1 MTSRTGE
8 RPPSPRVT
16 GRREAIGAAAVAA
29 YDRPVSERTVGADP
43 TPDPGEELRGAL
55 VARLRRHG
63 RLRDDRVATAFAA
76 VPRERFLPGLPLADV
91 YRDEAIVTRRD
102 PASGAATSSSSQP
115 AIMAVMLEML
125 GLRPGGRVLEVG
137 AGTGYNAALLAHL
150 AGPGGLVTSVEID
163 RDVAGEARD
172 ALLAA
177 ESPARVVVG
186 DGRAGWPDGAPYDGV
201 IVTVSTDVV
210 PRAWYDQLVPGGRL
224 VVPLRLSRATV
235 ALQAVAAFRR
245 VRAGFDQV
253 AVSPGGFMPLRGGDA
268 YGAAARLAAG
278 EEADAAADEPLV
290 EITGPALAGLGP
302 ADRRRLV
309 LRALGFGRS
318 DILAVGAPAAL
329 DLSAWVALALPEE
342 RLVEVIRS
350 GGRRA
355 LGTVDAVDGSLA
367 TLAVTATG
375 AGLAAYGGGRAEHA
389 LRSAV
394 DGWEQAGRPGIR
406 RIALAVR
413 YGAVRPHGWRTLRR
427 GDQWISVGWDAP
439 AGP

>member
-1 MTSRTGE
+1 
-8 RPPSPRVT
+8 
-16 GRREAIGAAAVAA
+16 
-29 YDRPVSERTVGADP
+29 VSERTVGADP
-43 TPDPGEELRGAL
+43 APDPGEELRGAL

-63 RLRDDRVATAFAA
+63 RLRDDRVATAFVA
-76 VPRERFLPGLPLADV
+76 VPRERFLPGVPLADV
-91 YRDEAIVTRRD
+91 YRDAAIVTRRD

-137 AGTGYNAALLAHL
+137 SGTGYNAALLAHL
-150 AGPGGLVTSVEID
+150 AGPGGSVTSVEID

-177 ESPARVVVG
+177 GSPARVVVG
-186 DGRAGWPDGAPYDGV
+186 DGRTGWPDGAPYDAV
-201 IVTVSTDVV
+201 IVTASADAV

-224 VVPLRLSRATV
+224 VMPLRLSRASV
-235 ALQAVAAFRR
+235 ALQAVVAFRR
-245 VRAGFDQV
+245 VRDGFDQV
-253 AVSPGGFMPLRGGDA
+253 AVSPGGFMPLRGDECHGE
-268 YGAAARLAAG
+268 AARLAAG
-278 EEADAAADEPLV
+278 EEADAAADQRLV
-290 EITGPALAGLGP
+290 EIAGPALAGLGP
-302 ADRRRLV
+302 EDRRRLM

-318 DILAVGAPAAL
+318 DVLAVGAPAAL
-329 DLSAWVALALPEE
+329 DLSAWAALSLPEE
-342 RLVEVIRS
+342 RLVEVTRS
-350 GGRRA
+350 GGLRA

-367 TLAVTATG
+367 TLAVAATG
-375 AGLAAYGGGRAEHA
+375 ARLTAYGGGRAEHA

-394 DGWEQAGRPGIR
+394 DGWERAGRPGVR

-439 AGP
+439 GRPVAVPGRVSSRSGRPPGPAREGGRPPA